1 MAVCHVLRYFPPVL
15 KIREIIDKGLIGEV
29 VTIDHRHSIYQDSKL
44 LVPVVY
50 FAELV

>member
-29 VTIDHRHSIYQDSKL
+29 VTIVKMYHTYL
-44 LVPVVY
+44 Y
-50 FAELV
+50 